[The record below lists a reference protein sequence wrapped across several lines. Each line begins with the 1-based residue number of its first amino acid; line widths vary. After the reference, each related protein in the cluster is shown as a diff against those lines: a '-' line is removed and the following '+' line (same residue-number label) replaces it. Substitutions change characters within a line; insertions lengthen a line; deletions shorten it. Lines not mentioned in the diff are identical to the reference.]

1 MSELGQKTDISR
13 VDGVSVLEVVF
24 FRPGKVIMNAEGLLR
39 VARGIVD
46 KVAMPLSIT
55 VGPEGEANARVV
67 QTSKLSDDW
76 TVRFMTDRRSRKA
89 HEVGRTGR
97 MTLAYQCDAEN
108 SYVTLVGRAKVVDDV
123 EVKKA
128 IWSPASFKWHPG
140 GPTDPNVVLIDFVAY
155 RIELWS
161 SVHGITPDPIKGL
174 WAAALSREREG
185 WRPHLTLPSG

>member
-1 MSELGQKTDISR
+1 M
-13 VDGVSVLEVVF
+13 VC
-24 FRPGKVIMNAEGLLR
+24 FRPGKVAMDAGGLLQM
-39 VARGIVD
+39 ARGIVD
-46 KVAMPLSIT
+46 KVAMPLAIT

-89 HEVGRTGR
+89 QEIGRTGR

-108 SYVTLVGRAKVVDDV
+108 SYVALVGRAKIVDNV

-128 IWSPASFKWHPG
+128 IWNPASYKWHPG
-140 GPTDPNVVLIDFVAY
+140 GPTDLNVVLIDFVAD

-161 SVHGITPDPIKGL
+161 SMRGVTPDPTKGL
-174 WAAALSREREG
+174 WAAALSRERDG
-185 WRPHLTLPSG
+185 WRPHLTLPSASS

>member
-1 MSELGQKTDISR
+1 MSASGPKTDIGHI
-13 VDGVSVLEVVF
+13 DGVSVREVVF
-24 FRPGKVIMNAEGLLR
+24 SHAWKVIMDADHILR

-46 KVAMPLSIT
+46 KVAMPHSIT
-55 VGPEGEANARVV
+55 VGPAGEANARVV

-76 TVRFMTDRRSRKA
+76 AVRFMTDRRSRKA
-89 HEVGRTGR
+89 QEVGRTGR

-128 IWSPASFKWHPG
+128 IWNPASFKWHPG

-155 RIELWS
+155 RIEIWS
-161 SVHGITPDPIKGL
+161 SAHGLTSDPTKGL
-174 WAAALSREREG
+174 WAAALSRERDG
-185 WRPHLTLPSG
+185 WRLHLTLPSG